1 MPSIIAFSP
10 VSHAFSFLLGIFY
23 APVSY
28 ALQIKE
34 IPLDQNN
41 FLVENST
48 YAHHMPVVCWG
59 SDVKINSE
67 WLGFHLCKNQYVETK

>member
-10 VSHAFSFLLGIFY
+10 VSHAFNFLLGIFY

-41 FLVENST
+41 FLVENYLCT
-48 YAHHMPVVCWG
+48 PYASG
-59 SDVKINSE
+59 L
-67 WLGFHLCKNQYVETK
+67 LGK